1 MARLAGGLSLAS
13 MAAVLAVT
21 ASATARTVEDIT
33 RTAAEA
39 IRGLDLQLDLPR
51 EPEPLTW
58 HIPLPPELI
67 WGTLILGTLLL
78 LYFFVKEVIPGLTLS
93 SAGADWEEGGGG
105 EGGASA
111 PEETV
116 LAADDLAR
124 QGRFVEAMHALL
136 LRALADIRRRRDQ
149 AFAESLT
156 SREILRRVRLSEE
169 GEASLRDIV
178 ARVEWSYFGEHPA
191 GPEDYR
197 QCRDSFDRLAA
208 ALREAAV
215 P

>member
-13 MAAVLAVT
+13 AVAALAVT
-21 ASATARTVEDIT
+21 ASAMARTVEDIT
-33 RTAAEA
+33 RTAADA

-51 EPEPLTW
+51 EPEAAMW
-58 HIPLPPELI
+58 RIPLPQELV
-67 WGTLILGTLLL
+67 WGALILGVLLL
-78 LYFFVKEVIPGLTLS
+78 LYFFLKEVVPGLSLS

-105 EGGASA
+105 ESGAPM
-111 PEETV
+111 PEEAA
-116 LAADDLAR
+116 LAADELAR

-136 LRALADIRRRRDQ
+136 LQALADIRQRRDH

-156 SREILRRVRLSEE
+156 SREILRRVRLSAE

-191 GPEDYR
+191 GSEDYR
-197 QCRDSFDRLAA
+197 HCRDSFDRLAA
-208 ALREAAV
+208 ALRDAAV
-215 P
+215 L

>member
-1 MARLAGGLSLAS
+1 
-13 MAAVLAVT
+13 MAAALALA
-21 ASATARTVEDIT
+21 ASATARTVADIT

-51 EPEPLTW
+51 EPEPSTW
-58 HIPLPPELI
+58 HIPLPPELV
-67 WGTLILGTLLL
+67 WGALFLGALLL
-78 LYFFVKEVIPGLTLS
+78 LYFFVKEVLPGLSLA
-93 SAGADWEEGGGG
+93 SAGADWEEGSGG

-136 LRALADIRRRRDQ
+136 LQALADIRRRRDQ

-156 SREILRRVRLSEE
+156 SREILRRVRLSAQ
-169 GEASLRDIV
+169 GAAALRDIV

-191 GPEDYR
+191 GAEDYR
-197 QCRDSFDRLAA
+197 QCRASFDGLEA
-208 ALREAAV
+208 ALREAAL